1 MKPLGKVVW
10 GEGMFL
16 TPHLFQQADRYH
28 EQVLDFRLRA
38 VVPFGWG
45 FIELEIDDEAV
56 ANGDVTVRRC
66 AGVLP
71 DGLVFQVPQ
80 PDRGPAT
87 RSIKSAFSGSTDR
100 VSVYLALPVVR
111 EGTNVRLDGA
121 AAGPPTRYEAEMIRV
136 PDETAEDNEGE
147 IPFARKNF
155 RLLFSGEALDDTV
168 SMKLGEV
175 TRTEAGAFKLAEA
188 FVPASLT
195 IRSSP
200 RLLAMLREVLE
211 LLSARS
217 TSLASQRRHLHDFAQ
232 SDIATFWLLH
242 TVNSWIPLL
251 AHLAAA
257 PDHHPERVYV
267 AFGQLIGQLSSFAL
281 DSDPRDVPV
290 YDHDRLGEVFA
301 ELVRRIRTLLDTVI
315 PIRYVI
321 IPLVKTRDLL
331 HVGRVEDDR
340 LLQTAQFYLGAD
352 AKMPAGRLVEELPA
366 KSKISSPDHVGE
378 LIGRA
383 VPGVELLH
391 EPVPPAAI
399 PVRAGFKYFQLSR
412 HGRAWEAINRAKA
425 LALYLPDDFPELKLE
440 LVAIKS

>member
-1 MKPLGKVVW
+1 MKPLGKIVW

-28 EQVLDFRLRA
+28 EHVLDFRLRA
-38 VVPFGWG
+38 LVPFGWG
-45 FIELEIDDEAV
+45 LTELQVDEEAV
-56 ANGDVTVRRC
+56 TNGQVTVRRC
-66 AGVLP
+66 SGVLS
-71 DGLVFQVPQ
+71 DGLAFQVPD
-80 PDRGPAT
+80 PDRGPAS
-87 RSIKSAFSGSTDR
+87 RSIKAHFSPSIDR
-100 VSVYLALPVVR
+100 VSVYLAVPVMR
-111 EGTNVRLDGA
+111 EGTNVRLDGDS
-121 AAGPPTRYEAEMIRV
+121 AGPPTRYQTEMLRV
-136 PDETAEDNEGE
+136 PDETAEDNDGE

-168 SMKLGEV
+168 SIKLAEV
-175 TRTEAGAFKLAEA
+175 VRTEAGAFKLSDS

-195 IRSSP
+195 VRASP

-217 TSLASQRRHLHDFAQ
+217 VSLASQRRHLADFTQ
-232 SDIATFWLLH
+232 SDMATFWLLH
-242 TVNSWIPLL
+242 TVNSWTPLL

-257 PDHHPERVYV
+257 PEHHPERVYV
-267 AFGQLIGQLSSFAL
+267 AFAQLVGQLSSFAL

-290 YDHDRLGEVFA
+290 YDHDRLGEVFN
-301 ELVRRIRTLLDTVI
+301 ELVRRIRILLDTVI

-321 IPLVKTRDLL
+321 IPLVRTRELL
-331 HVGRVEDDR
+331 HVGRVEDER

-366 KSKISSPDHVGE
+366 KAKISSPDHVGE

-391 EPVPPAAI
+391 EPVPAAAI

-425 LALYLPDDFPELKLE
+425 LALYLPDEFPELRLE
-440 LVAIKS
+440 LVAVKS